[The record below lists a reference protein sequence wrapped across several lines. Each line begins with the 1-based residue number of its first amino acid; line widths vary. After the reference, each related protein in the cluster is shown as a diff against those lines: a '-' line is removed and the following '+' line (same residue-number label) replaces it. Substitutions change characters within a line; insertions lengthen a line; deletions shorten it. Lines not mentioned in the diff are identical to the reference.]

1 MDLTLFAQWRLR
13 LATVESSA
21 IGAESDIRLRVLLIL
36 LLNKTPTDR
45 KTLLSHF
52 KLDRITMRT
61 YINALIDEEV
71 INVSESAADRRQK
84 LYSLTEKGMMLMQS
98 YSDQALKIT
107 FVTAEDET
115 LS

>member
-13 LATVESSA
+13 LALVESSMM
-21 IGAESDIRLRVLLIL
+21 GAETDIRLRVLLIL

-45 KTLLSHF
+45 KTLLSQF

-61 YINALIDEEV
+61 YINTLIDEAV

-84 LYSLTEKGMMLMQS
+84 LYSLTEKGMMLMKA
-98 YSDQALKIT
+98 YRDQALKIT
-107 FVTAEDET
+107 FVTAEDEI

>member
-13 LATVESSA
+13 LASVESS
-21 IGAESDIRLRVLLIL
+21 IMGAETDIRLRVLLIL

-61 YINALIDEEV
+61 CINALIDETV
-71 INVSESAADRRQK
+71 INVSESANDRRQK
-84 LYSLTEKGMMLMQS
+84 LYSLTDKGVMLMES
-98 YSDQALKIT
+98 YRDQALKIT
-107 FVTAEDET
+107 FVMGDNEA
-115 LS
+115 SS